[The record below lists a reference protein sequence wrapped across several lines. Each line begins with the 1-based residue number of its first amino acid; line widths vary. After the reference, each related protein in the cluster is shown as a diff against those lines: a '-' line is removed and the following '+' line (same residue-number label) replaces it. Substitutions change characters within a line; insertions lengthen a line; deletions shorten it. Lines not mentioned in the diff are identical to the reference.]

1 MLDLSFRFD
10 FWFNRLEPSPKDLGR
25 VARLVVRP
33 AENER
38 RIVDEFEVT
47 SARGA
52 DGDAWATYEHAQV
65 GNEVSII
72 NVHVIEDLA
81 SGDPER
87 TALSG
92 DNLQLDL
99 DLSEE
104 NLPVGSILEIGSARL
119 RVSPIPHRPCLK
131 FVERFGPSG
140 AKKVARANRKGRRG
154 RGVLCAI
161 DREGTI
167 RKGDE
172 VRVLRPNP

>member
-10 FWFNRLEPSPKDLGR
+10 FWFNRLPASPRDAGR
-25 VARLVVRP
+25 VKRLVVRP

-38 RIVDEFEVT
+38 CLVEQFEVT

-65 GNEVSII
+65 GNEISII

-81 SGDPER
+81 SGDAER

-92 DNLQLDL
+92 DNLQIDL

-104 NLPVGSILEIGSARL
+104 NLPVGSILEIGEARL
-119 RVSPIPHRPCLK
+119 KVSPIPHRPCLK
-131 FVERFGPSG
+131 FVERFGANA

-154 RGVLCAI
+154 RGLLCSI
-161 DREGTI
+161 EREGAI
-167 RKGDE
+167 RVGDE
-172 VRVLRPNP
+172 VRVVRPS